1 MNKQFNRIRDLFK
14 ANEANIWIDEA
25 LLNLDDELQKLTDD
39 IRKIEEL
46 IVNGRHGTICFYLRN
61 YLTFSESINT

>member
-1 MNKQFNRIRDLFK
+1 MNEQFNCIRDLSK
-14 ANEANIWIDEA
+14 IKEANIQIDEA

-46 IVNGRHGTICFYLRN
+46 IVNGRHGTICFHLRN
-61 YLTFSESINT
+61 YLTFSESITT